1 MKADGFSLDDKRSE
15 IIENDIP
22 DILARFANLEREA
35 DRARTEQSFFVSKE
49 EIAGNKYDLSIN
61 RYKEVV
67 YEKVEYDAPSV
78 ILDRLAVLNADI
90 AAKTEE
96 LRGRING

>member
-1 MKADGFSLDDKRSE
+1 M
-15 IIENDIP
+15 
-22 DILARFANLEREA
+22 
-35 DRARTEQSFFVSKE
+35 SKE
-49 EIAGNKYDLSIN
+49 EIADNKYDLSIN

-78 ILDRLAVLNADI
+78 ILDRLAALNEDI